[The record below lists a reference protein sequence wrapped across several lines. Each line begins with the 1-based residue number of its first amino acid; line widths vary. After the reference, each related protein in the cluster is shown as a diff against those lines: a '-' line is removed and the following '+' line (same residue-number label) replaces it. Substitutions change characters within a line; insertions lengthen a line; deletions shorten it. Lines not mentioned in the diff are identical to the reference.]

1 MNRSRTTF
9 EIKQTV
15 LNLLGEI
22 APEADLTTLKPES
35 SFRDQLDIDSMDFL
49 NFIVALHK
57 EFQVDLP
64 ESDYA
69 HLISINGCVSYLERK
84 LSVDNR

>member
-1 MNRSRTTF
+1 MTRSRPTS

-15 LNLLGEI
+15 LHLLGEI
-22 APEADLTTLKPES
+22 APEADLTTLKPEN

-57 EFQVDLP
+57 EFHVDLP
-64 ESDYA
+64 ESDYPQ
-69 HLISINGCVSYLERK
+69 LVSIDGCVRYLERK
-84 LSVDNR
+84 LERTL